1 MPEPSAPSARLA
13 DSDAAAL
20 AALLALCA
28 LLYGMTL
35 AAPVVYDDLSHV
47 QNAPLLGAPWGQ
59 VWAAVWSRRYFALA
73 AERTW
78 QPLVTLLHRA
88 TGPTPWLYRSIG
100 VLLHALDGLLVF
112 RLGRRLSGAGSA
124 WAAALLFCA
133 FPPSTEAVFFSS
145 FKGHL
150 LACGFGLLAL
160 ERWLAYLEAGGR
172 RALAAALA
180 AYAAALLSKETGL
193 AAGALCGLSWLCL
206 GRPRRTAGLAGLA
219 ALSAAYL
226 AARFL
231 WLLPPPPFPE
241 SFGRPVAASLAWY
254 LRSLAWP
261 APLCL
266 EHTLS
271 RVGAA
276 GAAAFA
282 VFLAALWS
290 CRRSPKRL
298 FLVLWIPAALLPF
311 LHLIAFA
318 NLSPVADRYLYLPAA
333 GFCLLLADAF
343 GAGRARLLP
352 AALLAAWG
360 GASAARNG
368 LFRDERGLFEQT
380 AACAPENP
388 RAQYLLGLACLRD
401 EDPAAAEAAFR
412 RALALRDSAGI
423 RTLLGDALRREG
435 REREGLEEYRKARG
449 REPGWAARFPEPARA
464 LEEAERRARR

>member
-1 MPEPSAPSARLA
+1 VPEPGARPARLQ
-13 DSDAAAL
+13 DSQAAAF

-35 AAPVVYDDLSHV
+35 AAPVFYDDLSHV
-47 QNAPLLGAPWGQ
+47 QNGPLLAASWREA
-59 VWAAVWSRRYFALA
+59 WAAAWSRRYFALA

-88 TGPTPWLYRSIG
+88 LGPTPWLYRGAGI
-100 VLLHALDGLLVF
+100 VLHALNGLLVF
-112 RLGRRLSGAGSA
+112 RLGRRLSGAGPA

-150 LACGFGLLAL
+150 LACGFGLAAL
-160 ERWLAYLEAGGR
+160 ERWLAYLDDADR
-172 RALAAALA
+172 RALGAALA
-180 AYAAALLSKETGL
+180 AYAGALLSKETGL
-193 AAGALCGLSWLCL
+193 AAGVLCGLAWLCL
-206 GRPRRTAGLAGLA
+206 GRPRRTEGLAAVG

-241 SFGRPVAASLAWY
+241 RFARPFAASLAWY
-254 LRSLAWP
+254 LRSLVWP

-271 RVGAA
+271 GVGAA

-282 VFLAALWS
+282 GLAALLWA
-290 CRRSPKRL
+290 CRARPKRL
-298 FLVLWIPAALLPF
+298 FLALWIPAALLPF

-343 GAGRARLLP
+343 SGGRARLAP

-360 GASAARNG
+360 GATAARNG

-380 AACAPENP
+380 AACAPANA
-388 RAQYLLGLACLRD
+388 RAQYLLGLACLKD
-401 EDPAAAEAAFR
+401 EDPAAAETAFR
-412 RALALRDSAGI
+412 RALALRDSPGI
-423 RTLLGDALRREG
+423 RARLAETLRLEG
-435 REREGLEEYRKARG
+435 RDAE
-449 REPGWAARFPEPARA
+449 ARA
-464 LEEAERRARR
+464 LEGAAGRERR

>member
-1 MPEPSAPSARLA
+1 MPRPSARLQE
-13 DSDAAAL
+13 SQAAAF

-35 AAPVVYDDLSHV
+35 AAPVLYDDLSHV
-47 QNAPLLGAPWGQ
+47 QNAPLLGAPWRE
-59 VWAAVWSRRYFALA
+59 VWAAVWSRRYFMLA

-88 TGPTPWLYRSIG
+88 TGPAPWLYRSIG
-100 VLLHALDGLLVF
+100 ILLHALNGLLVF
-112 RLGRRLSGAGSA
+112 RLGRRLLGAGPA

-160 ERWLAYLEAGGR
+160 ERWLAYLGDGDA

-180 AYAAALLSKETGL
+180 AYAGALLSKETGL
-193 AAGALCGLSWLCL
+193 AAGALCGLAWLCL
-206 GRPRRTAGLAGLA
+206 GRPRRTGGLSGLA

-226 AARFL
+226 GARFL
-231 WLLPPPPFPE
+231 WLLPPPAFPE
-241 SFGRPVAASLAWY
+241 AFARPFAASLAWY
-254 LRSLAWP
+254 LRSLVWP

-271 RVGAA
+271 GVGAA
-276 GAAAFA
+276 GAAALA
-282 VFLAALWS
+282 GLAAVLWL
-290 CRRSPKRL
+290 CRGREKRL
-298 FLVLWIPAALLPF
+298 FLALWIPVALLPF

-343 GAGRARLLP
+343 GAGRARLVP

-368 LFRDERGLFEQT
+368 LFRSDRGLFEQT
-380 AACAPENP
+380 AACAPANP
-388 RAQYLLGLACLRD
+388 RAQFLLGLSCLRD

-412 RALALRDSAGI
+412 RALALRDSGGI

-435 REREGLEEYRKARG
+435 REKEGLEEYRKARA
-449 REPGWAARFPEPARA
+449 REPGWAERFPEPARA
-464 LEEAERRARR
+464 LEESEGR